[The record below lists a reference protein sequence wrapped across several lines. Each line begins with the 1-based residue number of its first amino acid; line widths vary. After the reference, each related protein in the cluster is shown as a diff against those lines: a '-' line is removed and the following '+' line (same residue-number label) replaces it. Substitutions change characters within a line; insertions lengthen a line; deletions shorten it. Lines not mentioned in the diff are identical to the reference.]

1 MIDRTCCARVGS
13 PRNLFRGDPFD
24 RVAYVTSVL
33 QPGETVK
40 VIGRLHWT
48 VFIRSV
54 LLAAVSLLLMVY
66 GEKVFMNS
74 IIGKGIVYAGWVG
87 MAVAA
92 VMFLDAAFKR
102 WTTELS
108 VTTHRVIYK
117 RGFIWRHTVEMNMDK
132 VETVNVDQS
141 IMGRILGYGTIHVL
155 GTGQG
160 GIQSLH
166 GMGAPITIRNAITA
180 G

>member
-1 MIDRTCCARVGS
+1 
-13 PRNLFRGDPFD
+13 
-24 RVAYVTSVL
+24 VAYVNSIL

-48 VFIRSV
+48 IFVRAF
-54 LLAAVSLLLMVY
+54 LLAAVSLAVMVY
-66 GEKVFMNS
+66 GEKTLMS
-74 IIGKGIVYAGWVG
+74 PGIGRIFVYLGWAGL
-87 MAVAA
+87 AVAA
-92 VMFLDAAFKR
+92 ALFLHAAFRR

-117 RGFIWRHTVEMNMDK
+117 RGFIWRHTIEMNMDK

-160 GIQSLH
+160 GIQGLH
-166 GMGAPITIRNAITA
+166 GMGAPTAVRNAITV

>member
-1 MIDRTCCARVGS
+1 MIDRTCCARVRS
-13 PRNLFRGDPFD
+13 ARNPFCGDPFD
-24 RVAYVTSVL
+24 RVAYVNSVL
-33 QPGETVK
+33 QSGEIVK

-48 VFIRSV
+48 IFLRAF
-54 LLAAVSLLLMVY
+54 LLAAVSLVVIVY
-66 GEKVFMNS
+66 GEKS
-74 IIGKGIVYAGWVG
+74 ISPGMGRTFVYVGWIGL
-87 MAVAA
+87 AVAA
-92 VMFLDAAFKR
+92 VLFLHAAFRR

-132 VETVNVDQS
+132 VETVNVGQS
-141 IMGRILGYGTIHVL
+141 IMGRILGYGTIDVL

-160 GIQSLH
+160 GIQGLH
-166 GMGAPITIRNAITA
+166 GMGSPIAVRNAITA

>member
-1 MIDRTCCARVGS
+1 M
-13 PRNLFRGDPFD
+13 
-24 RVAYVTSVL
+24 AYVDSVL

-48 VFIRSV
+48 IFLRAFVLAVVSV
-54 LLAAVSLLLMVY
+54 VVMVY
-66 GEKVFMNS
+66 GQKS
-74 IIGKGIVYAGWVG
+74 ISASIGSVVVYAGWIG
-87 MAVAA
+87 LAVAA
-92 VMFLDAAFKR
+92 VLFLHAAFRR

-141 IMGRILGYGTIHVL
+141 ILGRILGYGTIHVL

-160 GIQSLH
+160 GINNLH
-166 GMGAPITIRNAITA
+166 GMGSPITVRNAITA

>member
-1 MIDRTCCARVGS
+1 
-13 PRNLFRGDPFD
+13 
-24 RVAYVTSVL
+24 VAYVHSVL

-48 VFIRSV
+48 IFLRPAV
-54 LLAAVSLLLMVY
+54 LAVVSLVLVVY
-66 GEKVFMNS
+66 GEKTLMSPS
-74 IIGKGIVYAGWVG
+74 IGRIFVYLGWIGL
-87 MAVAA
+87 AVAA
-92 VMFLDAAFKR
+92 VLFLHAAFKR

-132 VETVNVDQS
+132 IETVNVNQS
-141 IMGRILGYGTIHVL
+141 IMGRILSYGTIHVL

-160 GIQSLH
+160 GIESLR
-166 GMGAPITIRNAITA
+166 GIGSPITVRNAITVR
-180 G
+180 